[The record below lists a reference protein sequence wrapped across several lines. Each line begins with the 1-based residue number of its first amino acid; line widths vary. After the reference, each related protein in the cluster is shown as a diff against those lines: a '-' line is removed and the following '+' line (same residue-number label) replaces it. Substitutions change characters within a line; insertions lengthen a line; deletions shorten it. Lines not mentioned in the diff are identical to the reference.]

1 MARGITQ
8 EQVNAAADA
17 LLAAGERPTVER
29 VRAHLGTGSPNTVTR
44 LLESWWQALGARL
57 QAQERRMAL
66 PDAPEAVQALAAQLW
81 TAALEAGRAHA
92 DAALAQDRAAATAE
106 VREAAAERDA
116 ATAAAEVSQAEAEVA
131 RTERE
136 QAQTRVADLQ
146 RLADLQAGQ
155 LNDAHALAERTQQA
169 LATAQADTAALRTQL
184 DAVRQDAA
192 ATQAAHTAH
201 LRQLED
207 RAHAEIDA
215 ARQQVRELR
224 ADAARAHAQPR
235 QTEDGLR
242 QALETARTALVA
254 AEREAATQRG
264 RAEALAQQVEALGDL
279 PAVLRASLAD
289 GPKARG
295 KRPSAPR
302 AAKVPARGKPLAV
315 RAARSTK
322 KTP

>member
-8 EQVNAAADA
+8 DQVNAAADA

-44 LLESWWQALGARL
+44 LLDGWWQALGGRL
-57 QAQERRMAL
+57 EAQAQQLAL

-81 TAALEAGRAHA
+81 SAALEAGRAHA
-92 DAALAQDRAAATAE
+92 DAALAQDRAAAIAA
-106 VREAAAERDA
+106 VREAAADCDA
-116 ATAAAEVSQAEAEVA
+116 ATAAADASQAEAEAA
-131 RTERE
+131 RTERD

-169 LATAQADTAALRTQL
+169 LATAQADIAALRTQL

-192 ATQAAHTAH
+192 ATQTAHTAH

-224 ADAARAHAQPR
+224 SESARAQTQAR

-242 QALETARTALVA
+242 QALETARTDLAA
-254 AEREAATQRG
+254 AEREAATQRA
-264 RAEALAQQVEALGDL
+264 RAEALAQQVETLGDL
-279 PAVLRASLAD
+279 PAVLRASLAES
-289 GPKARG
+289 PKARG
-295 KRPSAPR
+295 KRPTAPR
-302 AAKVPARGKPLAV
+302 AAKAPARGKPDAV
-315 RAARSTK
+315 RAARSPK
-322 KTP
+322 RTP